1 MDHHMSGKST
11 SEYLFTCIVT
21 ILVIP
26 SSHLYKALDLR
37 LFLYVLSALGGSHGI
52 PRVHYKGRQ
61 SDYYIMVCALL
72 CLFFFFFVN
81 EGGDWQFASFLFL
94 LLFQHF

>member
-1 MDHHMSGKST
+1 MDRHMSGKST
-11 SEYLFTCIVT
+11 SENLFPCIVT
-21 ILVIP
+21 LLVIP
-26 SSHLYKALDLR
+26 SFHLYKALDSR

-72 CLFFFFFVN
+72 Y
-81 EGGDWQFASFLFL
+81 
-94 LLFQHF
+94 LLFC